1 MISLP
6 ALSLASLGGIKL
18 PSPDLRIGYSLLAI
32 GLSLLLSA
40 CGISYQVATPPP
52 APANPVTP
60 VETLPPTPP
69 KTGEAPAPVKAA
81 ILADLSQS
89 TGQPVDRLQI
99 QQAEPHTW
107 PDGCLGLAAPDQ
119 FCTQAL
125 VPGWRVT
132 VTDGTRSWVYRT
144 NANGSQLKPEP

>member
-1 MISLP
+1 IE
-6 ALSLASLGGIKL
+6 
-18 PSPDLRIGYSLLAI
+18 
-32 GLSLLLSA
+32 
-40 CGISYQVATPPP
+40 T
-52 APANPVTP
+52 VT
-60 VETLPPTPP
+60 PTPP

-81 ILADLSQS
+81 ILADISQI
-89 TGQPVDRLQI
+89 TGQPVDRLQL

-144 NANGSQLKPEP
+144 NADGSQLKPEP